1 MGEAAAWSN
10 NPTKSGYTDTK
21 NIPNEGASLS
31 FAEYDFNNT
40 TSQNTT
46 QITKQTHDT
55 NIQRIARSR
64 YIEFSQSNR
73 FLFQS
78 KKQTHDTIIIRNVKF
93 TSVRKS
99 KIENHVTEVSPER
112 TRRFRQKLY
121 TIIWQKTLRYIT
133 PDKNAAVAHRQ
144 GNKKAYINWGRCW
157 HFSFQNN
164 KRLYDTTI
172 GTSDDMLATR
182 GPTLAAPPNRLMLRT
197 CNNGKHL
204 RRNHEL

>member
-1 MGEAAAWSN
+1 MGEAAGWSN
-10 NPTKSGYTDTK
+10 NPTKSGYTDTN

-31 FAEYDFNNT
+31 FAEYDFAECDTNNKT
-40 TSQNTT
+40 
-46 QITKQTHDT
+46 DT
-55 NIQRIARSR
+55 WYNNIQRIARSR
-64 YIEFSQSNR
+64 YIGFSQSNR

-112 TRRFRQKLY
+112 TRTFRQKHY
-121 TIIWQKTLRYIT
+121 TIIWHKTLRYIL
-133 PDKNAAVAHRQ
+133 PDKHAAVAHRQ

-157 HFSFQNN
+157 HFSFRNN
-164 KRLYDTTI
+164 KRLYDTTL

-182 GPTLAAPPNRLMLRT
+182 GPTPAAPPNRLMLRT